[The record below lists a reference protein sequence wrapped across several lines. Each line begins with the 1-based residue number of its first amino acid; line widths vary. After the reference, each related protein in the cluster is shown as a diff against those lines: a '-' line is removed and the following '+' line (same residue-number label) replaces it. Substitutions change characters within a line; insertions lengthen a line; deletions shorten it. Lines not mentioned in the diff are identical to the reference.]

1 MKKEIILRGPDWV
14 TAAFGHLFDCTVTTR
29 VVHSWY
35 TAWRLISLC
44 PSLPR
49 SRRRQRCEEKAR
61 PRGRGRRR
69 RWRRRR
75 LERDWKRALTEFPFL
90 PGKPQHPPSC
100 SSHRLCN
107 PRLHQP
113 SSELSLLGQDCTGWV
128 GQVELPY
135 PFGFCFCFFP
145 TPSHPAPHTH
155 GTESH
160 PTPSTSPPPPSPW
173 FSGSPAL
180 SIPQFLSTPLYVFS
194 CEDFGTGM

>member
-1 MKKEIILRGPDWV
+1 MV
-14 TAAFGHLFDCTVTTR
+14 
-29 VVHSWY
+29 
-35 TAWRLISLC
+35 WRLISPC

-61 PRGRGRRR
+61 PRRRGRRGR
-69 RWRRRR
+69 RWGRR
-75 LERDWKRALTEFPFL
+75 LERDWKRAFTEFPFL

-100 SSHRLCN
+100 NSHRLCN

-135 PFGFCFCFFP
+135 PFGFCFFRHLP
-145 TPSHPAPHTH
+145 TPMELRATQHPPPH
-155 GTESH
+155 S
-160 PTPSTSPPPPSPW
+160 PPQTPSPR